1 MLTDGA
7 TTITSGIST
16 VVEVFGQCWDLMLAN
31 PLIMVFVGT
40 SLIGVGIGVFKKL
53 KKGVR

>member
-1 MLTDGA
+1 MLSDGA